1 MADGLAALV
10 RTEGGRPW
18 IFPAIE
24 IQPPAD
30 VDRARDAL
38 SRAQACDIAIFISPS
53 AARRGL
59 ELAGGWPASVAT
71 LALGSGTR
79 AELARRGV
87 EATSPLGGA
96 DSEALLSLPLL
107 RDVTGK
113 RILIICGE
121 GGREVLGEA
130 LASRGAVVE
139 RAECY
144 RRAAPRADA
153 GPLLDAWERGEV
165 HAVTA
170 YSSESLANL
179 LALLGERGAPLL
191 RGTPLFVSHARVAE
205 AARRRGAG
213 EVHVAGPS
221 DEELVARLVAYFERP

>member
-10 RTEGGRPW
+10 RTAGGRPW

-24 IQPPAD
+24 IRPPAD
-30 VDRARDAL
+30 ADRARDAL

-71 LALGSGTR
+71 LALGGGTR

-107 RDVTGK
+107 GDVAGK
-113 RILIICGE
+113 RILIVCGE

-144 RRAAPRADA
+144 RRAVPRADA

-165 HAVTA
+165 HAATA
-170 YSSESLANL
+170 YSTESLANL
-179 LALLGERGAPLL
+179 LALLGERGARLL
-191 RGTPLFVSHARVAE
+191 RGTPLFVPHARIAE

-213 EVHVAGPS
+213 EVLVAGPS